1 MAADGGEPAA
11 LESVEHEAASL
22 RSRKWK
28 RFLRGPD
35 PTLLED
41 LYVPAL
47 SASIRYDRCC
57 SYFSSSVLA
66 AAARGFG
73 KLIERLLAMGD
84 SAPHPA
90 VRLVVNEELAP
101 DDVKALIETGD
112 TSGLERQLLRRLKR
126 PKDVLEKERL
136 KMLGWIVK
144 GGLLEVRV
152 GVMRFGEGI
161 VHAKFGLAI
170 DSSGD
175 AIVFSGSGNESAQ
188 GLVANYERLEVST
201 SWEDPDRYN
210 EYAGEFQTL
219 WEDRHPDVH
228 TVSLPEA
235 VRLRLIKFAPQ
246 EPPTAEPSNA
256 LARQKAAMV
265 WRFIAEAPYFSDG
278 GATCDATG
286 MVDLWPHQR
295 RVVEET
301 ASAWPSGRLLCDEVG
316 LGKTLEAIF
325 ALRRLMAGRGVR
337 RALIL
342 LPAGLLK
349 QWQAELREKGG
360 LIFPRL
366 EGLNLLVW
374 PDGTE
379 KRVAGLAQA
388 LDEDVLL
395 LSRETARTENNIP
408 ILLNARP
415 WDLVVLD
422 EAHVARR
429 RKQEEGEFNSATLLL
444 ELLRELQLRG
454 RARGFILM
462 SATPM
467 QTHPWEP
474 WDLLAVLGEG
484 GKWLADF
491 ANVRNFYLAVSGL
504 KNGFLTVETA
514 RKAAGLMASDPD
526 FPAPPDGAPNP
537 KDPESVSKTLAFATP
552 TERGKLAKWLRSGS
566 PLARRMHRNTR
577 ATLRRYYKMGLL
589 AQPPPRRRVEDVL
602 FDCEDIA
609 ERRVY
614 ESIET
619 YINRRYEQLE
629 SEKPGKGFVMTVYRR
644 RAASSPLALERSLTR
659 RRDLLQ
665 RAAQRLA
672 YDPNLP
678 DSDLSE
684 YLDPLDIPEG
694 ERSDR
699 ISAALPQDPEKARE
713 ELNEVEQILLGIE
726 RLGRHDS
733 KRDRFFDELR
743 RVSNDGRSILV
754 FTEYIDTLEYIR
766 ESLVTSYGSS
776 VGCYS
781 GDGGALWDGSKWKSV
796 SKTLVSDALFKGELR
811 ILICTDAASEGLNLQ
826 AAGALIN
833 YDLPWNPAKVEQRIG
848 RIDRI
853 GQKHDEV
860 LIVNLFLKDSI
871 DEKVYRAL
879 RERCGLFEHFVG
891 AMQPV
896 LAQATRI
903 LLGAAVKELPALD
916 SATEQVKADPLAE
929 GTYIES
935 PAEKPDAAVSG
946 LGREDI
952 LRALTYLTD
961 SLGCSVRTDR
971 TGAKLI
977 QGSDG
982 IRGRFSTNLKVL
994 ELDQKVRPLTPFDE
1008 NVGKVAEALYRPG
1021 ERLPLVIGS
1030 YQKGAFRVSAAY
1042 WVKGRQMAVI
1052 GSFAELEAKIADWDG
1067 AYPDPDTWQRANQA
1081 AGADCKRA
1089 VESLETETAAREREG
1104 LRAQLAAARLR
1115 LLRELGRYL
1124 ICLQGISGDL
1134 NETLYQQ
1141 MSRDLA
1147 SAARLRQCLGK
1158 LDGYPDWPDDLR
1170 GELEEFLRQV
1180 APSQRKAILI
1190 GSPLEAALQDPRWQA
1205 TLS

>member
-1 MAADGGEPAA
+1 MAAEGQELAA

-22 RSRKWK
+22 RSRNWK

-35 PTLLED
+35 QTLLDD

-47 SASIRYDRCC
+47 RASIRYDRCC

-73 KLIERLLAMGD
+73 KLIERLIAMGD
-84 SAPHPA
+84 SAPRPA

-112 TSGLERQLLRRLKR
+112 TSGLERQLLRRLR
-126 PKDVLEKERL
+126 HPKEVLEKERL
-136 KMLGWIVK
+136 KMLGWLVK
-144 GGLLEVRV
+144 SGLLEVRV

-170 DSSGD
+170 DASGD

-201 SWEDPDRYN
+201 SWEDPDRYK
-210 EYAGEFQTL
+210 EYADEFRAL

-235 VRLRLIKFAPQ
+235 VRLRLIKFAPKQ
-246 EPPTAEPSNA
+246 PPTSEPSNA

-301 ASAWPSGRLLCDEVG
+301 AAAWPSGRLLCDEVG

-325 ALRRLMAGRGVR
+325 TLRRLMAGRGVR
-337 RALIL
+337 RVLIL

-360 LIFPRL
+360 LVFPRL
-366 EGLNLLVW
+366 EGLNRLVW

-388 LDEDVLL
+388 LEQDVLL

-444 ELLRELQLRG
+444 ELLRKLQLRG

-484 GKWLADF
+484 GMWLADF
-491 ANVRNFYLAVSGL
+491 ANVRNFYRAVSGL

-514 RKAAGLMASDPD
+514 RKAADLIARDPG

-537 KDPESVSKTLAFATP
+537 RDARAVSERLVFAAP
-552 TERGKLAKWLRSGS
+552 TERGKLAQWLRGGS

-577 ATLRRYYKMGLL
+577 ATLRRYYEMGLL
-589 AQPPPRRRVEDVL
+589 AQPPPRRRVKDVL
-602 FDCEDIA
+602 FDFEDIA
-609 ERRVY
+609 ERQVY
-614 ESIET
+614 DSVKT
-619 YINRRYEQLE
+619 YIDRRYEQLE

-644 RAASSPLALERSLTR
+644 RAASSPLALERSLKR

-672 YDPNLP
+672 YDPNLS

-684 YLDPLDIPEG
+684 YVDPLDIPEG
-694 ERSDR
+694 DRSDR
-699 ISAALPQDPEKARE
+699 ISAALPQDPEKASE
-713 ELNEVEQILLGIE
+713 ELKEVEQVLSGVE
-726 RLGRHDS
+726 MLGRRDS

-754 FTEYIDTLEYIR
+754 FTEYTDTLEYIR
-766 ESLVTSYGSS
+766 DALVASYGCA

-781 GDGGALWDGSKWKSV
+781 GDGGALWDGTHWKPV
-796 SKTLVSDALFKGELR
+796 SKAVVSDALTKGKLR

-853 GQKHDEV
+853 GQTCEEV
-860 LIVNLFLKDSI
+860 LIVNLFLKNSV

-903 LLGAAVKELPALD
+903 LLGATVEDLRTLD
-916 SATEQVKADPLAE
+916 STAEQVKADPLAE
-929 GTYIES
+929 ETYIES
-935 PAEKPDAAVSG
+935 PAEESEATASALSRKDFA
-946 LGREDI
+946 
-952 LRALTYLTD
+952 RALSYL
-961 SLGCSVRTDR
+961 SAPLGFSVRNER
-971 TGAKLI
+971 TGVQVV
-977 QGSDG
+977 QGPNG
-982 IRGRFSTNLKVL
+982 VRARFSADLQAL
-994 ELDQKVRPLTPFDE
+994 ELDQKVRPLTPLDE
-1008 NVGKVAEALYRPG
+1008 NVEKIAQTLSRPG
-1021 ERLPLVIGS
+1021 ERLPLVLGS
-1030 YQKGAFRVSAAY
+1030 HQKAAFRSSAAY
-1042 WVKGRQMAVI
+1042 WVEGKRSVPI
-1052 GSFAELEAKIADWDG
+1052 KSIAELLDKIEAWNG
-1067 AYPDPDTWQRANQA
+1067 AYPDPDAWQRACEAASTDSRQTVELREAQA
-1081 AGADCKRA
+1081 
-1089 VESLETETAAREREG
+1089 LEREREG
-1104 LRAQLAAARLR
+1104 LKAQVAAARLR

-1124 ICLQGISGDL
+1124 ICLAGNSGDL
-1134 NETLYQQ
+1134 NQVLYQQ

-1147 SAARLRQCLGK
+1147 SATRLRQCLEK
-1158 LDGYPDWPDDLR
+1158 FDGYPAWPEDLR
-1170 GELEEFLRQV
+1170 AELDEFVRQIS
-1180 APSQRKAILI
+1180 PNQRKATLI

-1205 TLS
+1205 AIS